1 MMRTILAAALAA
13 LLATGGASAKA
24 LFESDE
30 PLAIGLRGPFVQLS
44 AAPPGSSLVV
54 DGSLSV
60 GGVTLPVK
68 LSPRGITRRGRDV
81 CAFAPVKVTFPE
93 KPGDG
98 PFKGQKGLKLV
109 SHCRNSESFQQ
120 YVLLE
125 YAAYRMYEQLTPA
138 SLHTR
143 LVRVDYADAAG
154 KSMIS
159 RMGYFIEAI
168 DDAAK
173 RNGGKELKTQT
184 RVPTVQ
190 ISAVDAARFAVFE
203 YMIGNLDWAM
213 NAGAPGSECCHNAK
227 LIQPASGGALVPVP
241 YDFDFSGLVDAPYA
255 TPPEAIPLPNVRVR
269 RYHGFCRSNPEAA
282 TAVAEVATKRAA
294 IIGVLDTVPGLEA
307 KTKAKASA
315 YLAGFFDQASDPA
328 QVQKFLKGCS
338 G

>member
-1 MMRTILAAALAA
+1 MMRTIWAAALAT
-13 LLATGGASAKA
+13 LLTAGGASAKA
-24 LFESDE
+24 LFDSDE
-30 PLAIGLRGPFVQLS
+30 PLAIGLRGPFSQLS
-44 AAPPGSSLVV
+44 SAAPGSSLVV
-54 DGSLSV
+54 DGSLTV
-60 GGVTLPVK
+60 GGVSLPVK
-68 LSPRGITRRGRDV
+68 LSPRGITRRAKDV
-81 CAFAPVKVTFPE
+81 CAFAPVKVTFD

-109 SHCRNSESFQQ
+109 SHCRTSESFQQ

-125 YAAYRMYEQLTPA
+125 YAAYRMYELISPA

-143 LVRVDYADAAG
+143 LVKVDYADAGG
-154 KSMIS
+154 KPIIS

-173 RNGGKELKTQT
+173 RNGGKELKTQA
-184 RVPTVQ
+184 RVPTAQ
-190 ISAVDAARFAVFE
+190 ISAADAARFAVFQ

-213 NAGAPGSECCHNAK
+213 NAGPPGDECCHNAK

-255 TPPEAIPLPNVRVR
+255 TPPAAIPLPNVRVR
-269 RYHGFCRSNPEAA
+269 RYHGFCRSNPEAV
-282 TAVAEVATKRAA
+282 TAIAAIAAKRAA
-294 IIGVLDTVPGLEA
+294 IVGVLDTVPGLEP

-315 YLAGFFDQASDPA
+315 YLAGFFDQAGDPA
-328 QVQKFLKGCS
+328 QVQKILKGCS